1 MDDKRRWFSFMMGQS
16 YMQILNLE
24 RNRSSLFVF
33 FFLEIVVISVLLNLL
48 NKLFRLVLKCFGT
61 LN

>member
-24 RNRSSLFVF
+24 RNRNSLFVF
-33 FFLEIVVISVLLNLL
+33 LFLETVVISVLLNLL
-48 NKLFRLVLKCFGT
+48 N
-61 LN
+61 